1 MRIETTTR
9 SASIRPRSAFLAFAL
24 LLLGTRVVSAQCTT
38 YTDCLWPRGC
48 GYSTPT
54 GVPLPIPSPP
64 VGIRNLV
71 LFDVQACMPLFNV
84 TCEVSLDN
92 GLTWHLKQPSGNG
105 SAKLSPTSPPG
116 VNPALF
122 DTELLQL
129 DISGGGL
136 PPGLMLRESPT
147 KASTGQMHDETLGG
161 GQFRID
167 NFFDVFFELS
177 LDGGL
182 TWMPST
188 SPTRLLLGTPQPTAV
203 RRATWGE
210 LKSFYR

>member
-38 YTDCLWPRGC
+38 YTDC
-48 GYSTPT
+48 
-54 GVPLPIPSPP
+54 
-64 VGIRNLV
+64 LV

-147 KASTGQMHDETLGG
+147 KASTGQMQDETLGG